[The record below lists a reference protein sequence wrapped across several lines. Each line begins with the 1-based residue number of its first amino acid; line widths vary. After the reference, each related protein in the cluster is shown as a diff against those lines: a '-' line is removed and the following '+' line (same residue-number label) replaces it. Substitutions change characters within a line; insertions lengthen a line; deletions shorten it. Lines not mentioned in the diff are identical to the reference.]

1 MSVKY
6 RRKFSQSPLKLSRG
20 GFKISSSI
28 RAGFLEGVSDNR
40 SEMKFSSERA
50 QKDRRPVVE
59 SLTDSYKTNFD

>member
-28 RAGFLEGVSDNR
+28 RAGFLEG
-40 SEMKFSSERA
+40 FSFLTTEVRWNFRA
-50 QKDRRPVVE
+50 SAQGKRPVGE
-59 SLTDSYKTNFD
+59 S

>member
-28 RAGFLEGVSDNR
+28 RAGFLEGFSDNG
-40 SEMKFSSERA
+40 SETEFSIER
-50 QKDRRPVVE
+50 RRAEGP
-59 SLTDSYKTNFD
+59 